1 MKLEEIF
8 DEWSKDSEIDRTELG
23 SESLRIAKLHVKYF
37 RMFSEERLV
46 LKKMD
51 TEHKVLYKNKCEWL
65 NGTMD
70 QETLKELE
78 WKPNFLKIMKSEL
91 QMYVDADQDIIKSNL
106 RMSIQQEKVSVLE
119 SIIKS
124 LQGRSFNIR
133 AAIDWE
139 KFKTGM

>member
-46 LKKMD
+46 LKKME

-70 QETLKELE
+70 QETLKELG

>member
-70 QETLKELE
+70 QETLKELG

>member
-8 DEWSKDSEIDRTELG
+8 DEWAKDSDIDRTELG

-65 NGTMD
+65 NGTLD
-70 QETLKELE
+70 QETLKELG
-78 WKPNFLKIMKSEL
+78 WQPNFLKIMKSEL
-91 QMYVDADQDIIKSNL
+91 QMHIDADQDIIKSNL

>member
-8 DEWSKDSEIDRTELG
+8 DEWSKDSDIDRTELG

-70 QETLKELE
+70 QETLKELG